1 MRALFLSIALC
12 TVALSTMPANHTL
25 AGNTAAADRITLG
38 GVRRGPELPN
48 VVLLTQDNKPVR
60 FYDDLIKGRV
70 VLLNFMFTACK
81 TTCPM
86 TRVNLLKVQKGLGD
100 HLGRDI
106 FIYSLTL
113 DAATDTP
120 QALHRYAKSIG
131 AKPGWTFLT
140 GKPADLEMLRRKLG
154 FYDPDPTI
162 DADRTQH
169 GAVVLLGND
178 AAGRWAMMPALVN
191 ADRIVDAFMRI
202 R

>member
-1 MRALFLSIALC
+1 MRATFLLIALG
-12 TVALSTMPANHTL
+12 TVCSWSMQANDKPAGKP
-25 AGNTAAADRITLG
+25 AGADRTTLG
-38 GVRRGPELPN
+38 GVRGGPELPN
-48 VVLLTQDNKPVR
+48 VILLTQNNKPVR

-70 VLLNFMFTACK
+70 VLINFMFTTCK

-86 TRVNLLKVQKGLGD
+86 TRANLLKVQKALGD

-120 QALHRYAKSIG
+120 KTLDKYAKSIG

-140 GKPADLEMLRRKLG
+140 GKPADIEMLRRKLG
-154 FYDPDPTI
+154 FYDPDPKI

-178 AAGRWAMMPALVN
+178 AAGRWAMVPALSN
-191 ADRIVDAFMRI
+191 ADRIVASVMRI

>member
-1 MRALFLSIALC
+1 
-12 TVALSTMPANHTL
+12 MPANDAL
-25 AGNTAAADRITLG
+25 AGKAGVADRTTLG
-38 GVRRGPELPN
+38 DVRGGPALPN
-48 VVLLTQDNKPVR
+48 VILRTQDNRPVR

-70 VLLNFMFTACK
+70 VLINFMFTTCK

-86 TRVNLLKVQKGLGD
+86 TRTNLLKVQKALGD
-100 HLGRDI
+100 HIGRDI
-106 FIYSLTL
+106 FMYSLTL

-120 QALHRYAKSIG
+120 QTLNKYAKSIG

-154 FYDPDPTI
+154 FYDPDPKI

-169 GAVVLLGND
+169 GAIVLFGND
-178 AAGRWAMMPALVN
+178 AAGRWAMMPALSNV
-191 ADRIVDAFMRI
+191 DRIVDAVMRI